1 MASCVEVAGGACVL
15 NKGGGATQDTWVE
28 GHGYKEVQ
36 ERMAELKLKKDSL
49 ENIRKALLKQ
59 KPAASALSKVGYSR
73 ARSVFYGY
81 CLPV

>member
-1 MASCVEVAGGACVL
+1 M
-15 NKGGGATQDTWVE
+15 E

-59 KPAASALSKVGYSR
+59 KPAASALSKVWGQR
-73 ARSVFYGY
+73 IIEP
-81 CLPV
+81 C